1 MKNVI
6 VFALAGSRYAVELR
20 WVREVFPLGA
30 VTPVPTAPAAIAG
43 VVNFRGAIV
52 PLLQLAELLAP
63 APAPARA
70 AGAARSGDGA
80 ILLEV
85 ESTRFAIRVDNIDE
99 VSTLHDGADG
109 RLSDSR
115 GRAVPLI
122 DPPALVGAAM
132 AATAIDAAP
141 DPGAVLDGD

>member
-6 VFALAGSRYAVELR
+6 VFELAGGRYAVELR

-30 VTPVPTAPAAIAG
+30 VTPVPTAPPAIAG

-52 PLLQLAELLAP
+52 PLLQLAELVEAAP
-63 APAPARA
+63 APAGRA
-70 AGAARSGDGA
+70 PTRSGDGA

-85 ESTRFAIRVDNIDE
+85 ESTRFAVRVDNIDE
-99 VSTLHDGADG
+99 VSTLHEGADG
-109 RLSDSR
+109 RLTDSR

-122 DPPALVGAAM
+122 DPPAVVGAAM
-132 AATAIDAAP
+132 AATAVEP
-141 DPGAVLDGD
+141 DPGAAADGE